1 MDAVTLSDE
10 GCRFCGESSLSSHNV
25 GSACLRTPSCT
36 QAHSDVPP
44 YSPTAAQGSRNR
56 RPGQC
61 CFLNF
66 GGRIATAGLFTNVV
80 RDNSQIVCGT
90 CYSHGDKTLKE
101 LKERRQ
107 EALAKPPAGATR
119 GAAQRDELVLLDL
132 NVLAGAPARGGGGS
146 KRRQTGTAG
155 GDVEEEGEGSKR
167 QRGAVTA
174 ALTNPG
180 NTVVAGG
187 DGEIDMDAESV
198 GGSGGGNE
206 GETGNSAG
214 SGGAGPGGV
223 GGDDVE
229 HGGRGAGVGVTH
241 GAPFVV
247 GARAQ
252 VPPPPPQLPNRRK
265 LGART
270 TSSTRSPCSWRGVV
284 GSSPLLRLPARH
296 FTTWSGSYKYGKTRT
311 LPSPFR

>member
-1 MDAVTLSDE
+1 MVAKFSPFLPAARSAGGTKKGNTSVLQTSVLQTLSALWQNLARRNALRKRARARRAPIRTAARGSTDYVVCGSMESLRVRARARSMDAVTLSDE

-119 GAAQRDELVLLDL
+119 GAAQRGELVLLDL
-132 NVLAGAPARGGGGS
+132 NVLAGAPARGGGEAS
-146 KRRQTGTAG
+146 SARRGRPGVMWRRRGRQQETARSCYRRSNQPREHRRG
-155 GDVEEEGEGSKR
+155 RRR
-167 QRGAVTA
+167 QRGRH
-174 ALTNPG
+174 G
-180 NTVVAGG
+180 RRERR
-187 DGEIDMDAESV
+187 GE
-198 GGSGGGNE
+198 
-206 GETGNSAG
+206 
-214 SGGAGPGGV
+214 
-223 GGDDVE
+223 
-229 HGGRGAGVGVTH
+229 
-241 GAPFVV
+241 
-247 GARAQ
+247 
-252 VPPPPPQLPNRRK
+252 
-265 LGART
+265 
-270 TSSTRSPCSWRGVV
+270 WRW
-284 GSSPLLRLPARH
+284 R
-296 FTTWSGSYKYGKTRT
+296 
-311 LPSPFR
+311 